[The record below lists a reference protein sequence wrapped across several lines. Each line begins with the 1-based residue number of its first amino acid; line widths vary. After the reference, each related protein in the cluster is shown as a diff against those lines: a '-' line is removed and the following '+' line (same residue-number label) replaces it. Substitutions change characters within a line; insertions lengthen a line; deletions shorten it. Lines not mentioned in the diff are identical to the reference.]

1 MNLNYSF
8 FTNENNRQAIKDVLK
23 LFANKN
29 NYPLMFHCSIG
40 TDRTGFISFI
50 INALAGVEEEYL
62 YRDYL
67 MSNYAAINQVRDDA
81 AINKYIYALKGDYK
95 GGTDLSLGAKNYML
109 DLGLTESEI
118 GTIKDI
124 LLGNINI

>member
-1 MNLNYSF
+1 MAA
-8 FTNENNRQAIKDVLK
+8 NETNRQSIKDVLK
-23 LFANKN
+23 LLANKN

-50 INALAGVEEEYL
+50 INALAGVEEECL

-67 MSNYAAINQVRDDA
+67 MSNYAKIDGVRDAA
-81 AINKYIYALKGDYK
+81 AINNYIYVLKGDYE

-118 GTIKDI
+118 GTIKDM